1 MSVKYPASTLTSAK
15 SLCLQLRRRHPFAI
29 LGGESTGAL
38 RLLLLGVLGAFIF
51 LLLGVLIAS
60 TVGLAP
66 VIALPPCALDLAL
79 VLLAH
84 LGAFV
89 AWGDGVKLILGALA
103 GAALVLGSFA
113 GAALVGFAAK
123 GERSTTS
130 SVYLSICK
138 VRYTVQ
144 GTAAC

>member
-1 MSVKYPASTLTSAK
+1 
-15 SLCLQLRRRHPFAI
+15 
-29 LGGESTGAL
+29 
-38 RLLLLGVLGAFIF
+38 
-51 LLLGVLIAS
+51 
-60 TVGLAP
+60 
-66 VIALPPCALDLAL
+66 
-79 VLLAH
+79 
-84 LGAFV
+84 V